1 MRVEFF
7 IPVDGNVVCVP
18 LCMAH
23 TWEGP
28 ECVTDE
34 PTCLYASDGLHPGLF
49 VRVYLH
55 LCANPR
61 PAFVHVIGMYFDCYS
76 NAGPVSPLLYYG
88 EGRVFAVDVP
98 APGISV

>member
-1 MRVEFF
+1 MRAPRVVALVEGSGMRF
-7 IPVDGNVVCVP
+7 CR
-18 LCMAH
+18 AH
-23 TWEGP
+23 SLR
-28 ECVTDE
+28 V
-34 PTCLYASDGLHPGLF
+34 LHPGVF